1 MSVYNV
7 LNTAIFNQLKGGKAL
22 VTALG
27 GTAIYYLQA
36 PDNADQP
43 FVVWSYQAGG
53 DENETANRTKNIMV
67 NVRSFARSAAQAGSV
82 DALVDARLHMQT
94 LSVTGWTNFWLAR
107 ETEVA
112 LVENLP
118 NVEKSY
124 MAGALYRVRLDQT

>member
-1 MSVYNV
+1 MLS
-7 LNTAIFNQLKGGKAL
+7 I
-22 VTALG
+22 
-27 GTAIYYLQA
+27 
-36 PDNADQP
+36 DNAGRPVKYWLAVDEAGFHALSRMRSMRRNGSAAP
-43 FVVWSYQAGG
+43 HSNWSP
-53 DENETANRTKNIMV
+53 MV
-67 NVRSFARSAAQAGSV
+67 N
-82 DALVDARLHMQT
+82 ARLHMQT